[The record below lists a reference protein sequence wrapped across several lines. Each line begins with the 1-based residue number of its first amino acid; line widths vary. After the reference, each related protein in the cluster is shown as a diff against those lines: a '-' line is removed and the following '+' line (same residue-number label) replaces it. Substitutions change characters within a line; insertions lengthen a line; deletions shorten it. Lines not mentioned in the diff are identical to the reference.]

1 MRLHRFAI
9 ISGLGWLIDMLVMTL
24 LVSGGV
30 SVFIA
35 NLTSAGLAISFVFFA
50 AQNRVFID
58 NGRFLFAKFAAY
70 FLYQAVAVPLA
81 SIVIQKLAFV
91 LLAAAPADL
100 FALLHLHDGQ
110 KLTFASLAA
119 KVAVTPLTLYSNFLF
134 MGWLVERR
142 VSLL

>member
-9 ISGLGWLIDMLVMTL
+9 ISGLGWLIDLSVMTL
-24 LVSGGV
+24 LVSAGV
-30 SVFIA
+30 SVFLA

-70 FLYQAVAVPLA
+70 FLYQAIAVPVA
-81 SIVIQKLAFV
+81 SALIQKLALV
-91 LLAAAPADL
+91 LLAAAPDGL
-100 FALLHLHDGQ
+100 FALFHIPDGQ
-110 KLTFASLAA
+110 RLTVVSVAA
-119 KVAVTPLTLYSNFLF
+119 KMAITPLTLYSNFLF